1 MTQTNKP
8 AQGADGSIG
17 CHVENG
23 RVMPLFDT
31 HCHLDAG
38 EFDADREAVI
48 VRAQNAGLRG
58 LLMPAV
64 HRSNFSV
71 VRDMAHAMPMGA
83 YAVGIHPLFVAR
95 SERADLKVLADFL
108 EQHRDD
114 PRLVAVGE
122 IGLDFFVES
131 ISKGVAREE
140 QIHFYR
146 EQLALARAFDLPVLL
161 HVRRSQD
168 ELLKWLRRLPPIGGL
183 AHAFNGSFQQAEQ
196 FIGLGFAL
204 GMGGA
209 LTFTRALQI
218 RRLAT
223 ELSLNDL
230 VLETDAPDIGPSWL
244 AKGQR
249 NEPAEVAQIAAS
261 LAQLRGVSVKSVI
274 DQTAQAALGRIPK
287 LAQIWPGPT
296 VI

>member
-1 MTQTNKP
+1 
-8 AQGADGSIG
+8 
-17 CHVENG
+17 
-23 RVMPLFDT
+23 
-31 HCHLDAG
+31 
-38 EFDADREAVI
+38 
-48 VRAQNAGLRG
+48 
-58 LLMPAV
+58 
-64 HRSNFSV
+64 
-71 VRDMAHAMPMGA
+71 
-83 YAVGIHPLFVAR
+83 VAR
-95 SERADLKVLADFL
+95 SQRSDITALAEFL

-131 ISKGVAREE
+131 IREGVAREE

-168 ELLKWLRRLPPIGGL
+168 ELLKWLRRMPRMGGL

-196 FIGLGFAL
+196 FIGVGFAL

-209 LTFTRALQI
+209 LTFTRAQQI

-223 ELSLNDL
+223 QLPLRDL

-244 AKGQR
+244 TKGQR

-261 LAQLRGVSVKSVI
+261 LAQLRGVSVKTVI
-274 DQTAQAALGRIPK
+274 DQTAQAALSRIPK
-287 LAQIWPGPT
+287 LATIWPSPS
-296 VI
+296 V

>member
-1 MTQTNKP
+1 M
-8 AQGADGSIG
+8 A
-17 CHVENG
+17 
-23 RVMPLFDT
+23 PLFDT

-38 EFDADREAVI
+38 EFDSDRDGVI
-48 VRAQNAGLRG
+48 ARAQAAGLCG
-58 LLMPAV
+58 LLIPAV
-64 HRSNFSV
+64 HRSNFAV

-95 SERADLKVLADFL
+95 SQRSDITALAEFL

-131 ISKGVAREE
+131 IREGVAREE

-168 ELLKWLRRLPPIGGL
+168 ELLKWLRRMPRMGGL

-196 FIGLGFAL
+196 FIGVGFAL

-209 LTFTRALQI
+209 LTFTRAQQI

-223 ELSLNDL
+223 QLPLRDL

-244 AKGQR
+244 TKGQR

-261 LAQLRGVSVKSVI
+261 LAQLRGVSVKTVI
-274 DQTAQAALGRIPK
+274 DQTAQAALSRIPK
-287 LAQIWPGPT
+287 LATIWPSPS
-296 VI
+296 V

>member
-1 MTQTNKP
+1 M
-8 AQGADGSIG
+8 QGF
-17 CHVENG
+17 NG
-23 RVMPLFDT
+23 VISPLFDT

-38 EFDADREAVI
+38 EFDLDREAVI
-48 VRAQNAGLRG
+48 ARAQAVGLGG
-58 LLMPAV
+58 LLIPAV

-71 VRDMAHAMPMGA
+71 VRDMAHAMPIGA

-95 SERADLKVLADFL
+95 SERADLKVLAEFL

-131 ISKGVAREE
+131 IREGVAREE

-146 EQLALARAFDLPVLL
+146 EQLALARAFELPVLL

-168 ELLKWLRRLPPIGGL
+168 ELLKWLRRMPPMGGL

-209 LTFTRALQI
+209 LTFTRARQI

-223 ELSLNDL
+223 ELSLSDL

-244 AKGQR
+244 TKGQR
-249 NEPAEVAQIAAS
+249 NEPAEVAQIAAC
-261 LAQLRGVSVKSVI
+261 LAQLRGVSVDVVI
-274 DQTAQAALGRIPK
+274 NQTAQAAFNRLPK
-287 LAQIWPGPT
+287 LATIWPRPS
-296 VI
+296 VVN